1 MVKMMKDNQMKQ
13 IKGSVRLAARGFVPT
28 ALVAFLALSSGCA
41 QNKLRVKV
49 QQVVLDDDDK
59 SGCLQTDSRYG
70 RAVVQTMARLEIFVE
85 EFKRLGNVLNTV
97 GTSDPPLRKLLAG
110 DVQDLRRSIEACETL
125 IEDLSGLFETDA
137 IALAPRITAKLIRT
151 RTLLKTTIQPQ
162 LGSIKNLANTSED
175 LFLDIAGRK
184 TAKEAEK
191 AMLDKFEAFR
201 ARITTGDINDLLDDV
216 ADATDEIVA
225 VTDRGIAE
233 FGFGGFATIGVF
245 EINAADP
252 IYRKILKRPVL
263 TREEFTQASANI
275 GGDSS
280 IMLVME
286 SPGQTR
292 VYQVQN
298 DPTQL
303 VRNIA
308 ILIQKATAAATKIL
322 SSFVV
327 PGA

>member
-1 MVKMMKDNQMKQ
+1 
-13 IKGSVRLAARGFVPT
+13 
-28 ALVAFLALSSGCA
+28 
-41 QNKLRVKV
+41 
-49 QQVVLDDDDK
+49 
-59 SGCLQTDSRYG
+59 
-70 RAVVQTMARLEIFVE
+70 MARLEIFVE